1 MKKILAFIMLCACVM
16 TTQAKSDLQL
26 KKGSI
31 VELKGSNASLSIV
44 WDYINS
50 TIEKKAIKDFLR
62 EKGADW
68 EADYDNEIKK
78 AEANFISRL
87 NDKSKDVRAI
97 TEGNGDYKIVVK
109 VSEFHY
115 GSAAA
120 SVLVGFGAGDAR
132 LYGLIEIYKKGSTEP
147 IAVLDMDGVSGS
159 GYGNEV
165 RRVEAYRELAELLS
179 KLIKKAK

>member
-44 WDYINS
+44 WDYSNS

-87 NDKSKDVRAI
+87 NDKSKDVRA
-97 TEGNGDYKIVVK
+97 DRKSVV
-109 VSEFHY
+109 
-115 GSAAA
+115 
-120 SVLVGFGAGDAR
+120 
-132 LYGLIEIYKKGSTEP
+132 
-147 IAVLDMDGVSGS
+147 
-159 GYGNEV
+159 
-165 RRVEAYRELAELLS
+165 
-179 KLIKKAK
+179 

>member
-1 MKKILAFIMLCACVM
+1 MLCACVM

-44 WDYINS
+44 WDYSNS

-87 NDKSKDVRAI
+87 NDKS
-97 TEGNGDYKIVVK
+97 
-109 VSEFHY
+109 
-115 GSAAA
+115 
-120 SVLVGFGAGDAR
+120 
-132 LYGLIEIYKKGSTEP
+132 
-147 IAVLDMDGVSGS
+147 
-159 GYGNEV
+159 
-165 RRVEAYRELAELLS
+165 
-179 KLIKKAK
+179 